1 LHVAL
6 FAVRIN
12 WSEDSTDTI
21 VQKIRAADGF
31 PGVQDTLLDLPVYL
45 YGAVHEDALTGK
57 PKEVM
62 GCQRRL
68 VRRL

>member
-1 LHVAL
+1 LLVQDDMTHEDAAKSEVVSL
-6 FAVRIN
+6 QTAVVIPARIN

-45 YGAVHEDALTGK
+45 LWGST
-57 PKEVM
+57 
-62 GCQRRL
+62 
-68 VRRL
+68 

>member
-1 LHVAL
+1 VLPAD
-6 FAVRIN
+6 RIN

-45 YGAVHEDALTGK
+45 YGAVHEDILTGK
-57 PKEVM
+57 PKEVRST
-62 GCQRRL
+62 GDGWCRRL
-68 VRRL
+68 